1 MCSVMI
7 PPSSGPIARAIA
19 ETPAQIPIAVPR
31 SRAWNV
37 AEMIDSVAGIISAA
51 PTPWTPRAAI
61 SSVAPDERPQA
72 SEESV
77 KTIRPIVKISRRPSR
92 SPSFPPVSS
101 SEAKLRAEAATV
113 HSSSDVLIPRSAL
126 IAGSATF
133 TTVLSSMIMK
143 RAKQS
148 APNVHQRRFSSAKI
162 FARTAPPTGRKLA
175 CTRLALTS
183 QSVKVTL
190 AGVEVIWRPDQ
201 EARERTN
208 ALRLARKLGFDDY
221 ASLVRF
227 SQDEPER
234 FWPAAIEDMELEFS
248 RPWDA
253 VVDESRGP
261 EWATWFV
268 GGRLNLAWNCVHRW
282 AQGERADAPAAVW
295 QSEDGQRRSLTYR
308 EVSAEVTRLAEALA
322 RLGVEPGDRVALFLP
337 MSPEVAIASHAC
349 AHLGA
354 IQVPIFSG
362 FAAPAIAARL
372 QHSEAKVVVTADGSL
387 RRGREVPMK
396 ELVDEAVRES
406 PSVEHVVVWQRLGN
420 GAAMQAGRDV
430 FWSDAVAGSPGELEP
445 LEVDSE
451 HPYLLTYTS
460 GTTGLPK
467 GVLHVQGGFLVSI
480 TREVAYQADAR
491 PEDVIHFVTDMGWI
505 MGPWEVVGG
514 MALGCTIV
522 FAEGAPDWPA
532 ADRLWGLVDS
542 ERVSIL
548 GLSPTLV
555 RALIP
560 HGAELVERHDVSPL
574 RVLVTTGE
582 PWNPEPYRWLFE
594 HVGGGRCPIINCSGG
609 TEVGA
614 CFLSP
619 TPAVPIKACSLGGP
633 ALGMAMD
640 VVDAD
645 GLSVRGEVG
654 ELVCRRPF
662 PGMTRGFW
670 GDPERYL
677 DTYWRRLPGIWVH
690 GDWAFVDDEG
700 FWFLHGRSD
709 DTLNIAGKRLG
720 PSELESAVVAHPA
733 VAEAAAVG
741 VPHEV
746 KGEVAWVFCALVPG
760 VEPSDE
766 LAAELRGLAADE
778 LGKAFAPERVLF
790 VSALPKTR
798 SAKIV
803 RRAVRAKALGT
814 DPGDLSSLENP
825 ETLEEIEHVATN

>member
-1 MCSVMI
+1 M
-7 PPSSGPIARAIA
+7 
-19 ETPAQIPIAVPR
+19 
-31 SRAWNV
+31 
-37 AEMIDSVAGIISAA
+37 
-51 PTPWTPRAAI
+51 
-61 SSVAPDERPQA
+61 
-72 SEESV
+72 
-77 KTIRPIVKISRRPSR
+77 
-92 SPSFPPVSS
+92 
-101 SEAKLRAEAATV
+101 
-113 HSSSDVLIPRSAL
+113 
-126 IAGSATF
+126 
-133 TTVLSSMIMK
+133 
-143 RAKQS
+143 
-148 APNVHQRRFSSAKI
+148 
-162 FARTAPPTGRKLA
+162 
-175 CTRLALTS
+175 
-183 QSVKVTL
+183 
-190 AGVEVIWRPDQ
+190 EVIWRPSDDV
-201 EARERTN
+201 RDGSN
-208 ALRLARKLGFDDY
+208 AMRLARRLGFDDY
-221 ASLVRF
+221 WELVRF
-227 SQDEPER
+227 SAEEPER
-234 FWPAAIEDMELEFS
+234 FWPEAISDMGLEFS
-248 RPWDA
+248 QPWEQVLD
-253 VVDESRGP
+253 VSRGP
-261 EWATWFV
+261 EWARWFV
-268 GGRLNLAWNCVHRW
+268 GGKLNLAWNCVHRW
-282 AQGERADAPAAVW
+282 ARGERADADAAVW
-295 QSEDGQRRSLTYR
+295 QSEDGERRAVTYR
-308 EVSAEVTRLAEALA
+308 ELSGEVTRFAEALA
-322 RLGVEPGDRVALFLP
+322 ALGVEAGDRVALFLP

-362 FAAPAIAARL
+362 FAAPAIKARL
-372 QHSEAKVVVTADGSL
+372 QHSGAKVVVTADGSL

-396 ELVDEAVRES
+396 ALVDEALEES
-406 PSVEHVVVWQRLGN
+406 PSVERVVVWRRLGSD
-420 GAAMQAGRDV
+420 APMTPGRDLY
-430 FWSDAVAGSPGELEP
+430 WDEAVAGSPGELEP

-460 GTTGLPK
+460 GTTGRPK

-514 MALGCTIV
+514 MALGCTVV

-532 ADRLWGLVDS
+532 ADRLWGLVES
-542 ERVSIL
+542 EGVSIL

-560 HGAELVERHDVSPL
+560 HGAELVERHDLSSL

-619 TPAVPIKACSLGGP
+619 SPAVPIKACSLGGP

-640 VVDAD
+640 VVDSA
-645 GLSVRGEVG
+645 GRPVRGEVG
-654 ELVCRRPF
+654 ELVCRKPF

-690 GDWAFVDDEG
+690 GDWALVDEDG
-700 FWFLHGRSD
+700 FWFLYGRSD

-720 PSELESAVVAHPA
+720 PSELESAMVAHPA

-741 VPHEV
+741 VPHDV

-760 VEPSDE
+760 EEPSEE
-766 LAAELRGLAADE
+766 LAAELRALAAEE

-803 RRAVRAKALGT
+803 RRAVRAKALGS

-825 ETLEEIEHVATN
+825 ETLDEIAAAAQA